1 MNYNDA
7 TIKKRPSMD
16 VKRRDKQQLM
26 VIYFVVI
33 ITVIVSVVYIDLT
46 IDRSIPHENRPSW
59 YILN

>member
-1 MNYNDA
+1 
-7 TIKKRPSMD
+7 MD